1 MLSYHKKRLRLCA
14 DDGELTPRN
23 VRCPYVILDKIQV
36 KSCFEDSKLVN
47 RSVSMYK
54 DNRRMLCMLSVDDF
68 SVVNS
73 IASGNVRNSY
83 IAMSPSSI
91 SNMFQDNLNDN

>member
-1 MLSYHKKRLRLCA
+1 MLSYHKRRLRLCA

-23 VRCPYVILDKIQV
+23 VRCPYVLLDKIQV
-36 KSCFEDSKLVN
+36 KSCLEGSKLIN
-47 RSVSMYK
+47 SSVSMYR
-54 DNRRMLCMLSVDDF
+54 DNRKMFCTLNVDDF

-73 IASGNVRNSY
+73 VVSGNVRNSY

-91 SNMFQDNLNDN
+91 SNMFQDNLNE